1 MGCGDNAARMY
12 IPSATAPDAVTP
24 LAACHAFCQVA
35 NLHTQRIPQEE
46 FAHASPR
53 YNILYRPNKGFESS
67 SAQKDNFRVIVCAH
81 VQAKVTVILQTQL
94 VSGAK

>member
-1 MGCGDNAARMY
+1 MALTLHARVSLMPQPRGAA
-12 IPSATAPDAVTP
+12 TP

-46 FAHASPR
+46 FAHASPH
-53 YNILYRPNKGFESS
+53 YNILYRPNKGFESF
-67 SAQKDNFRVIVCAH
+67 SAQKENFRVMVCAH
-81 VQAKVTVILQTQL
+81 VQTKVMVISQTQL

>member
-1 MGCGDNAARMY
+1 MYPSAAARD
-12 IPSATAPDAVTP
+12 TVTP
-24 LAACHAFCQVA
+24 LAAHHAFCQVA

-53 YNILYRPNKGFESS
+53 YNILYRPDEGFESF
-67 SAQKDNFRVIVCAH
+67 SAQKNFRVVVCAH
-81 VQAKVTVILQTQL
+81 VQTKVMVISQTQL